1 MAPLDLV
8 CDKIS
13 TNAVKKLSTPANASE
28 APSVAKV
35 WQQVKDNAP
44 TFATVWGLVFAT
56 GFLGLIWQLCLQLL
70 AHPIFDTYPADVFSA
85 AAVFTAVGSLP
96 TTILANLV
104 YMLMV
109 AVPAIYYATD
119 QCPGPGETLRILTRK
134 PLRYLL
140 AGFLFAVAVAVGL
153 LLCIIPGILVGL
165 TTPLYVYYVFTTDL
179 DLINCLSKAFKG
191 MFQDF
196 GSYLVVS
203 LLCGLAVIASIL
215 LCFLPSLVVLPMTA
229 LYIQNYIH
237 HKGLVR
243 AREVA

>member
-1 MAPLDLV
+1 M
-8 CDKIS
+8 
-13 TNAVKKLSTPANASE
+13 STPANASE

-56 GFLGLIWQLCLQLL
+56 ACL
-70 AHPIFDTYPADVFSA
+70 
-85 AAVFTAVGSLP
+85 GSLVG
-96 TTILANLV
+96 I
-104 YMLMV
+104 LMV

-191 MFQDF
+191 
-196 GSYLVVS
+196 GLCRIVPKLNLVQN
-203 LLCGLAVIASIL
+203 
-215 LCFLPSLVVLPMTA
+215 LP
-229 LYIQNYIH
+229 
-237 HKGLVR
+237 
-243 AREVA
+243 

>member
-1 MAPLDLV
+1 LDRCPVSLALSVFKGTQARQGACLVCRLIPLDLV

-56 GFLGLIWQLCLQLL
+56 GFLVLMATLCLQLL
-70 AHPIFDTYPADVFSA
+70 AHLVFDTYPSDVFAAADVFA
-85 AAVFTAVGSLP
+85 AVGSLS
-96 TTILANLV
+96 TIILADMV
-104 YMLMV
+104 YILMV

-119 QCPGPGETLRILTRK
+119 HCPGPGETLRILLAR

-140 AGFLFAVAVAVGL
+140 AGFLFAVAGAVGS
-153 LLCIIPGILVGL
+153 LLCIIPGILVAL
-165 TTPLYVYYVFTTDL
+165 TTPFYVYYVFTTDL

-191 MFQDF
+191 DKLLEQGIQRDVAGFRLL
-196 GSYLVVS
+196 SCCLV
-203 LLCGLAVIASIL
+203 AV
-215 LCFLPSLVVLPMTA
+215 
-229 LYIQNYIH
+229 
-237 HKGLVR
+237 
-243 AREVA
+243 

>member
-1 MAPLDLV
+1 MALLDLV

-56 GFLGLIWQLCLQLL
+56 ACL
-70 AHPIFDTYPADVFSA
+70 
-85 AAVFTAVGSLP
+85 GSLAG
-96 TTILANLV
+96 I
-104 YMLMV
+104 LMV

-119 QCPGPGETLRILTRK
+119 HCPGPEETLRILTRK

-196 GSYLVVS
+196 VSYLVVS
-203 LLCGLAVIASIL
+203 LLCSLAVIASIL
-215 LCFLPSLVVLPMTA
+215 LCVLPSLVVLPMTA
-229 LYIQNYIH
+229 LYMQNYIH